1 MIYGVKQFAA
11 LISSDYLPKTNTGSF
26 GTILN
31 YVLAIFGAIAVIMVV
46 YSGIQLIIS
55 QGNSE
60 KVAQARRAI
69 IYAVAGLVVIFFA
82 QVIVLFIFNRVT

>member
-1 MIYGVKQFAA
+1 MNILYTFSAI
-11 LISSDYLPKTNTGSF
+11 ISSDYLPKTNTNSF

-31 YVLAIFGAIAVIMVV
+31 YVLAIFGAVAVIMVV

-60 KVAQARRAI
+60 KVAQARRGI